1 MLEGEIV
8 HAIRSFPN
16 DSAGGPDGLRPQHLK
31 DMTGPNSN
39 GGAKAL
45 LSALTRFTTLVLQG
59 KTPVSIR
66 PFFFGASLTALTK
79 KEGGIRPI
87 AVGCTLRRL
96 VAKVAGFR
104 VRDEMAALLA
114 PRQLGYGVRGGAEA
128 AVHAARLYL
137 QGLQHRC
144 VLKLDV
150 KNAFNTLRRDKML
163 HALQNFAPDLFPFVY
178 SSYSSS
184 SSLFWNDKTIQSTEG
199 VQQGDPLGPLLF
211 CLTIHPL
218 VSQLK
223 SELCVWYLDDGTIG
237 GAAEDIKHD
246 LEIVVREG
254 AALGLHLNE
263 RKSEV
268 ICKDPAA
275 RGSILPSIP
284 GVQVIDPTSASLLG
298 SPIGDTGSTSDAISR
313 KTQLLRTMGERLQ
326 YVSAHDALL
335 LLRNSF
341 AIPKL
346 LYLIRSSPSFL
357 SPKLKDYDD
366 VLRSIVGSVANTCLD
381 DNAWSQASLPV
392 KAGGLGIRSA
402 VQLAPLAF
410 LSSAA
415 ASSDL
420 VHLILPPRFGSQE
433 VLHVGSALTSWS
445 LDQDH
450 PPPVAPA
457 SHHQKVWDT
466 IKVSATANALLENAP
481 DALSRARLLAASAKE
496 SGAWLNALPISSLGL
511 RMDDNT
517 IRVSVRL
524 RLGTTL
530 CRPHACHHCG
540 AEVNHLGTHGLSCV
554 RSEGRHHRH
563 AALNDIVHRALTA
576 AHIPSRL
583 EPSGIFRSDTFATS
597 YLPSAASGVG
607 EVAAAAEERKRRKY
621 SHLDQGHSFVPVA
634 IETAGVFGPETMDF
648 MRELGSRLQLASA
661 DRNSFTY
668 LIQRLSVAVQR
679 GNAASVLGSARSL
692 QSQDFFE
699 AS

>member
-1 MLEGEIV
+1 M
-8 HAIRSFPN
+8 
-16 DSAGGPDGLRPQHLK
+16 
-31 DMTGPNSN
+31 
-39 GGAKAL
+39 
-45 LSALTRFTTLVLQG
+45 
-59 KTPVSIR
+59 
-66 PFFFGASLTALTK
+66 
-79 KEGGIRPI
+79 
-87 AVGCTLRRL
+87 
-96 VAKVAGFR
+96 
-104 VRDEMAALLA
+104 
-114 PRQLGYGVRGGAEA
+114 
-128 AVHAARLYL
+128 
-137 QGLQHRC
+137 
-144 VLKLDV
+144 
-150 KNAFNTLRRDKML
+150 
-163 HALQNFAPDLFPFVY
+163 
-178 SSYSSS
+178 
-184 SSLFWNDKTIQSTEG
+184 
-199 VQQGDPLGPLLF
+199 
-211 CLTIHPL
+211 
-218 VSQLK
+218 
-223 SELCVWYLDDGTIG
+223 
-237 GAAEDIKHD
+237 
-246 LEIVVREG
+246 
-254 AALGLHLNE
+254 
-263 RKSEV
+263 
-268 ICKDPAA
+268 
-275 RGSILPSIP
+275 
-284 GVQVIDPTSASLLG
+284 
-298 SPIGDTGSTSDAISR
+298 
-313 KTQLLRTMGERLQ
+313 
-326 YVSAHDALL
+326 
-335 LLRNSF
+335 
-341 AIPKL
+341 
-346 LYLIRSSPSFL
+346 
-357 SPKLKDYDD
+357 
-366 VLRSIVGSVANTCLD
+366 
-381 DNAWSQASLPV
+381 

-402 VQLAPLAF
+402 VQLAPSAF

-420 VHLILPPRFGSQE
+420 VHFILPPRFGSQE

-496 SGAWLNALPISSLGL
+496 SGTWLNALPISSLGL

-517 IRVSVRL
+517 IRVSVGL

-583 EPSGIFRSDTFATS
+583 EPSGIFRLDGKRPDGITVATCPDTFATS
-597 YLPSAASGVG
+597 YLPRAASGVG

-621 SHLDQGHSFVPVA
+621 SNLDQGHSFVPVA